1 MLRFIGG
8 LALGVVLGLYLGSI
22 PTVTQMLA
30 ELGQVLAFS
39 ALATLL

>member
-8 LALGVVLGLYLGSI
+8 LALGVAVGLYLGSI
-22 PTVTQMLA
+22 PAVTEGLNQI
-30 ELGQVLAFS
+30 GQLLAFS

>member
-8 LALGVVLGLYLGSI
+8 LALGVIIGLYLGSM
-22 PTVTQMLA
+22 PAVTEGLA
-30 ELGQVLAFS
+30 ELGQILSLS